1 MLFYQ
6 NGEKQNKE
14 DKIALVVTPALGV
27 DRDLCSFVF
36 FRSPGVKGQHV
47 GLENA
52 VVLAEGWQD
61 IQLFTDKALKQDFK
75 KLTLT
80 EPWIFETHQTKKN
93 RTNTDK
99 I

>member
-1 MLFYQ
+1 MLFYED
-6 NGEKQNKE
+6 GEKGEQNKE

-52 VVLAEGWQD
+52 VVLTEGWQD
-61 IQLFTDKALKQDFK
+61 IQLFTDKALKQDLK
-75 KLTLT
+75 KIKSDRALD
-80 EPWIFETHQTKKN
+80 I
-93 RTNTDK
+93 
-99 I
+99 

>member
-6 NGEKQNKE
+6 DGEKGKQNKE

-52 VVLAEGWQD
+52 VVLAESWQN

-75 KLTLT
+75 TLA